1 MNTYPVIIA
10 GGGITGLA
18 TAIALQQCAIPF
30 VLLEAA
36 PEIKPLGAGITL
48 AGNAI
53 NVLRELGAEEAVA
66 DKGFR
71 IDSMKVQD
79 SRGRLISALSPN
91 SIPQM
96 KKLYNLAIHRAA
108 LHDALL
114 SYLPA
119 NSFRTNSK
127 VIALRQKESTV
138 VASLQDGSEIEG
150 RMLLAAD
157 GIHSVVRKKLLPDS
171 HVRYAGYTCWRGI
184 ARTKIDKTDAIEI
197 WGAAGRFGY
206 VPVQEGVVYWF
217 ACKNAPQKDQTMSQW
232 SIRELRA
239 NFETYGNTVKTLL
252 DHTAPDTLIWSDII
266 DLKPIH
272 QFAFGRIAL
281 LGDAAHATTPNLGQ
295 GACQG
300 IEDALA
306 LQKALLAF
314 PENDVKALQ
323 HFQQTR
329 LKRTHQIVNT
339 SWRLGKLAQ
348 IENAIIT
355 VIRNGL
361 FRAIP
366 EKINIRQTARILG
379 MS

>member
-1 MNTYPVIIA
+1 
-10 GGGITGLA
+10 
-18 TAIALQQCAIPF
+18 
-30 VLLEAA
+30 
-36 PEIKPLGAGITL
+36 
-48 AGNAI
+48 
-53 NVLRELGAEEAVA
+53 
-66 DKGFR
+66 
-71 IDSMKVQD
+71 
-79 SRGRLISALSPN
+79 
-91 SIPQM
+91 
-96 KKLYNLAIHRAA
+96 
-108 LHDALL
+108 
-114 SYLPA
+114 
-119 NSFRTNSK
+119 
-127 VIALRQKESTV
+127 
-138 VASLQDGSEIEG
+138 
-150 RMLLAAD
+150 
-157 GIHSVVRKKLLPDS
+157 
-171 HVRYAGYTCWRGI
+171 
-184 ARTKIDKTDAIEI
+184 I